1 MAIVMADAVLRLVK
15 NRSVREVAPPLSESA
30 PDLTLDQGYAIQRAL
45 ERALCERGDRVVGWK
60 AGFTNAT
67 LQESYGVREPVLGFL
82 LGSGA
87 FSSGDAVPLS
97 RFVSVGLEVEVGF
110 VMGADLAGPGVTASS
125 ALLAVAG
132 AIPCFE
138 LIDFRLS
145 GKPKG
150 MDVVADGVYANAM
163 VLGGPLT
170 PVQAARSRPGG
181 RGLRGE
187 RPADGHGDSG
197 RSDGQS
203 AELARVARQHAGA
216 PGGPAPRGRPGA
228 HRLHLQ
234 GLPSQGRR
242 CRPCDLHPHRI
253 RLVPLRVIRVRAPA
267 LPASIAR
274 AGETAEVVEGP
285 EAFAGKRKLD
295 IQAR

>member
-1 MAIVMADAVLRLVK
+1 MAIVVADAVQRLVK
-15 NRSVREVAPPLSESA
+15 NRSVREAAPPLSESA
-30 PDLTLDQGYAIQRAL
+30 PDLTLDQCYAIQRAL
-45 ERALCERGDRVVGWK
+45 ERALSERGDRVVGWK

-67 LQESYGVREPVLGFL
+67 LQESYGVCEPVLGFL

-110 VMGADLAGPGVTASS
+110 VMGADLSGPGVTASS

-170 PVQAARSRPGG
+170 PVQG

-187 RPADGHGDSG
+187 WPADGHGDRSRGDG
-197 RSDGQS
+197 RSAQ
-203 AELARVARQHAGA
+203 LARVARQRPGA
-216 PGGPAPRGRPGA
+216 PGEPAPRGRPGA

-234 GLPSQGRR
+234 GLPSQGGR

-253 RLVPLRVIRVRAPA
+253 CLVPLRMIRVRAPA
-267 LPASIAR
+267 LPVSTPR
-274 AGETAEVVEGP
+274 AGETADVVEGP
-285 EAFAGKRKLD
+285 EAFAGKRKPD
-295 IQAR
+295 FQAR

>member
-1 MAIVMADAVLRLVK
+1 MAIVVADVVQRLVK
-15 NRSVREVAPPLSESA
+15 SRSVHEVAPPLSESA
-30 PDLTLDQGYAIQRAL
+30 PDFTLDQGYAIQRAL
-45 ERALCERGDRVVGWK
+45 ERALCEKGDRVVGWK

-125 ALLAVAG
+125 AMLAVAG

-170 PVQAARSRPGG
+170 PVQGLDLALEGVVYEENGEVMGNPLNSLAWLANALGRLGG
-181 RGLRGE
+181 RLRAGDLVLTGSISKVF
-187 RPADGHGDSG
+187 RPKAGD
-197 RSDGQS
+197 
-203 AELARVARQHAGA
+203 A
-216 PGGPAPRGRPGA
+216 
-228 HRLHLQ
+228 
-234 GLPSQGRR
+234 
-242 CRPCDLHPHRI
+242 
-253 RLVPLRVIRVRAPA
+253 VRATFTRIG
-267 LPASIAR
+267 SVSCR
-274 AGETAEVVEGP
+274 FV
-285 EAFAGKRKLD
+285 
-295 IQAR
+295 